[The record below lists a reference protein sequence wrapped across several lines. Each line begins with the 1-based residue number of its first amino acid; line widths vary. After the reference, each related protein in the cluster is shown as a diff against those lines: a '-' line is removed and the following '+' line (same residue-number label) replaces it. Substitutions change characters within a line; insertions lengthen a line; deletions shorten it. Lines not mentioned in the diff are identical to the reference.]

1 MTRRILHIDLD
12 AFFVSVEQVLAPELA
27 GKPVIVGG
35 RPERRGVV
43 ASASY
48 EARAYGVR
56 AAMPLAQA
64 YRLCPQAIF
73 LQGDFRKY
81 RDFSARFMDI
91 LADFSPSLEP
101 GGLDEAY
108 LDVTGCDIFGTPFQI
123 AKKIKERVR
132 KELGLV
138 ASVGIASCKVVAK
151 VASDAGKPD
160 GLVEV
165 PVGGERSFLAPLPV
179 VRLPGVGDKTE
190 QMLVVMGVKTIGQLA
205 NLPLEL
211 LKSRFGT
218 FGVMLHE
225 HANGIDDSKVEMYGE
240 VKSISRETTLERDTL
255 DSQFLEGVLRHL
267 SEKVGADLR
276 HEGKR
281 ARSVVLKLRYSD
293 FETITRRFTPRESL
307 ASDEV
312 IFAEAVRLLSQA
324 LAKKRKPVRLIG
336 VGVSNLVG
344 EARQLAMFDQ
354 TARRLEL
361 LDKTIDRIRRKYGFA
376 AIQTGRTFALRDIF
390 SEAGED

>member
-48 EARAYGVR
+48 EARAYSVR

-81 RDFSARFMDI
+81 RDFSARFMNI

-132 KELGLV
+132 KELGLI

-205 NLPLEL
+205 DLPLEL

>member
-1 MTRRILHIDLD
+1 
-12 AFFVSVEQVLAPELA
+12 VEQVLAPELA

-48 EARAYGVR
+48 EARAYSVR

-81 RDFSARFMDI
+81 RDFSARFMNI

-132 KELGLV
+132 KELGLI

>member
-48 EARAYGVR
+48 EARAYGIR

-132 KELGLV
+132 KELGLI

>member
-132 KELGLV
+132 KELGLI

-361 LDKTIDRIRRKYGFA
+361 LDKTIDRIRRKYGFE